1 MLRESGIFDE
11 LCRRTLNPKKDP
23 DYDLKI
29 IQFTNDIDEI
39 LIDEIKDLYL
49 LYLLVNVI
57 SIILL
62 VIEIIR
68 KNINKF

>member
-1 MLRESGIFDE
+1 MFRESGIFDE
-11 LCRRTLNPKKDP
+11 LRRQTLNPKNDP

-29 IQFTNDIDEI
+29 IQFTNDIDKI
-39 LIDEIKDLYL
+39 LLNVIKDLYL

-57 SIILL
+57 SIIL